1 MGIDGQTVD
10 DAVTE
15 AEAAADKYRNACLRV
30 CIKCAKKAAPA
41 GLVGLLFA
49 GIVVLAAL
57 RGERAPEMI
66 WVSLIATVLFI
77 WAVSIGPRHQSRLE
91 RRALVVVKRAQRNG
105 KLDYPELSSSSRTDD
120 GRVAAATAATTA
132 AAAALV
138 VM

>member
-1 MGIDGQTVD
+1 MGIDDQTVD

-15 AEAAADKYRNACLRV
+15 AEAAADKHRNACLRV
-30 CIKCAKKAAPA
+30 CIKCAKKAVPA

-66 WVSLIATVLFI
+66 LIGLIATVLFI

-91 RRALVVVKRAQRNG
+91 GRALAVVKRAQRNG
-105 KLDYPELSSSSRTDD
+105 ELDYPEQSSSSRTDD
-120 GRVAAATAATTA
+120 GRVATATAATTA
-132 AAAALV
+132 AVAAV